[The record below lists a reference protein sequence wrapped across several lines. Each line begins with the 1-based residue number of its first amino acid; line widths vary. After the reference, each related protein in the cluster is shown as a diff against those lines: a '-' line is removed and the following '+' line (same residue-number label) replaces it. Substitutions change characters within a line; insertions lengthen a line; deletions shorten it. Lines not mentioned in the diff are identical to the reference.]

1 MLTSRTK
8 TQLAAFTVL
17 AVVGTTYLGAKYVG
31 IDPFSSDYRVTV
43 SLPEAGGIFEN
54 GEVTYLGV
62 PVGRIETLTNV
73 RGGGVEAVL
82 RIESDTVDIPADVS
96 VQVAN
101 RSTIGEQYVDLSGTS
116 GTDEVLADGDR
127 LSGGEEA
134 IPQDIDVLLN
144 TARDFTA
151 SVPEDSLN
159 TVIDESYDFSQ
170 GANLPLRRL
179 VDTSLEFHEVA
190 DRNFL
195 VSAALIKNSETVLET
210 QQAAAESIK
219 SYSADLSLLA
229 TTMADS
235 DADLRSLIANSPAA
249 AREVDQLF
257 TQVGQPLGV
266 LMSNLVSTAQV
277 FGTNAS
283 GVEDA
288 LIRVPEA
295 ISVGWAV
302 NGSKGMNL
310 GLATT
315 FFDPPPCTAG
325 YGGTTKRPGTVTS
338 AGKPFNTKAGCD
350 ASPSSGTNVRGPN
363 ALPKSGGKGP
373 AAARVSVPDTL
384 GDLLGGNE

>member
-8 TQLAAFTVL
+8 TQLAAFVVVAL
-17 AVVGTTYLGAKYVG
+17 VGTTYIAGKYVG
-31 IDPFSSDYRVTV
+31 IDPFSSDYHVTV
-43 SLPEAGGIFEN
+43 SLPETGGIFEN

-62 PVGRIETLTNV
+62 PVGRIETLTNAPA
-73 RGGGVEAVL
+73 GGVEAVL
-82 RIESDTVDIPADVS
+82 RIDSDAPDIPADVT

-101 RSTIGEQYVDLSGTS
+101 RSTIGEQYVDLRGTS
-116 GTDEVLADGDR
+116 GTDQVLADGDQ
-127 LSGGEEA
+127 LSGGDEA
-134 IPQDIDVLLN
+134 IPQAIDVLLE

-159 TVIDESYDFSQ
+159 TVIDESYDLSQ

-195 VSAALIKNSETVLET
+195 VSEALIKNSSTVLQT
-210 QQAAAESIK
+210 QQEAAESIK

-229 TTMADS
+229 ETMADT
-235 DADLRSLIANSPAA
+235 DGDLRTLIASSPAA
-249 AREVDQLF
+249 AREVHQLIG
-257 TQVGQPLGV
+257 QVGQPLGV

-277 FGTNAS
+277 FGTNAG

-288 LIRVPEA
+288 LVRVPEA

-315 FFDPPPCTAG
+315 FFDPLPCTAG
-325 YGGTTKRPGTVTS
+325 YGGTTMRPGTVTTP
-338 AGKPFNTKAGCD
+338 GKPFNTKARC
-350 ASPSSGTNVRGPN
+350 AVRPSSGTNVRGPN
-363 ALPKSGGKGP
+363 ALPKSAGKSP
-373 AAARVSVPDTL
+373 AAARVTVPDTL